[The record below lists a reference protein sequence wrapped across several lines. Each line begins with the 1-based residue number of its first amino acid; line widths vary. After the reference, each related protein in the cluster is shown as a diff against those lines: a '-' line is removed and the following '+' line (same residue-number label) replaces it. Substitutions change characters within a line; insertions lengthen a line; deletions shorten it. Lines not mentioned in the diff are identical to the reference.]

1 MDTRLSLSPPTE
13 SLGTRLTCPIPSSW
27 KVSLHFVELQFIVKG
42 HQPNA
47 LLGCILD
54 VGDLLAGVS
63 IDDPLGRDPQTKDG
77 PDLVLE
83 ETQSRTV
90 E

>member
-1 MDTRLSLSPPTE
+1 M
-13 SLGTRLTCPIPSSW
+13 
-27 KVSLHFVELQFIVKG
+27 SLHFVELQFVVKG
-42 HQPNA
+42 HQPNT

-77 PDLVLE
+77 PDLILE
-83 ETQSRTV
+83 ETQNRTV

>member
-1 MDTRLSLSPPTE
+1 MQWNNVRFLLRTVTHVIHIHH
-13 SLGTRLTCPIPSSW
+13 TPSSW

-42 HQPNA
+42 HQPNT

-63 IDDPLGRDPQTKDG
+63 IDDPLGGHPQTKDS

-83 ETQSRTV
+83 ETQNRTV